1 MTFTRRSLLVAG
13 TALAFPAFARP
24 TPAVMLA
31 RDAPAAIDPAGF
43 LVSEKLDGVRAL
55 WDGRSLRFRSGLA
68 VAAPVWFTERL
79 PPEPLDGELWLAR
92 GRFEALS
99 GIVRRARPG
108 DADWRTL
115 SYQVFDQPGT
125 PGPFRE
131 RAARLQALVARTA
144 WAPLQAVA
152 QRPLADIP
160 ALRQQLRAV
169 LQAGGEG
176 LMLHR
181 ADAHW
186 RPGRSE
192 DLLKLKPLADAEAMV
207 TGHVAGRGRHAGRLG
222 ALRVQ
227 TPDGIT
233 FLIGTG
239 FSDAEREAP
248 PAVGSV
254 ITYTHRGFT
263 EAGVPRFASYLRERS
278 L

>member
-115 SYQVFDQPGT
+115 S
-125 PGPFRE
+125 
-131 RAARLQALVARTA
+131 
-144 WAPLQAVA
+144 
-152 QRPLADIP
+152 
-160 ALRQQLRAV
+160 
-169 LQAGGEG
+169 
-176 LMLHR
+176 
-181 ADAHW
+181 
-186 RPGRSE
+186 
-192 DLLKLKPLADAEAMV
+192 
-207 TGHVAGRGRHAGRLG
+207 
-222 ALRVQ
+222 
-227 TPDGIT
+227 
-233 FLIGTG
+233 
-239 FSDAEREAP
+239 
-248 PAVGSV
+248 
-254 ITYTHRGFT
+254 
-263 EAGVPRFASYLRERS
+263 
-278 L
+278 

>member
-1 MTFTRRSLLVAG
+1 
-13 TALAFPAFARP
+13 
-24 TPAVMLA
+24 
-31 RDAPAAIDPAGF
+31 
-43 LVSEKLDGVRAL
+43 
-55 WDGRSLRFRSGLA
+55 
-68 VAAPVWFTERL
+68 
-79 PPEPLDGELWLAR
+79 
-92 GRFEALS
+92 
-99 GIVRRARPG
+99 
-108 DADWRTL
+108 
-115 SYQVFDQPGT
+115 
-125 PGPFRE
+125 
-131 RAARLQALVARTA
+131 
-144 WAPLQAVA
+144 
-152 QRPLADIP
+152 
-160 ALRQQLRAV
+160 
-169 LQAGGEG
+169 
-176 LMLHR
+176 MLHR